1 MPTINASPGS
11 VVPCRLDAGAGHAG
25 MIPAPE
31 GADAGR
37 VQLIPTCDSRNA
49 GAGHAGMIPAPEGT
63 DAARVQLTASGSM
76 AGVIPR
82 RLEEDGRGAR
92 PAGSV

>member
-1 MPTINASPGS
+1 MPTISASPGS

-31 GADAGR
+31 
-37 VQLIPTCDSRNA
+37 
-49 GAGHAGMIPAPEGT
+49 ET
-63 DAARVQLTASGSM
+63 DAARVQQTASGSM

>member
-1 MPTINASPGS
+1 MPTISASPGS
-11 VVPCRLDAGAGHAG
+11 VVPCRLDAGAGHAS

-31 GADAGR
+31 GADAAR
-37 VQLIPTCDSRNA
+37 VQLILTCASH
-49 GAGHAGMIPAPEGT
+49 GTGHAECVPLSPEET